1 MVSAH
6 IYTETLIACASTA
19 LPVTNHTVP
28 GPSLARAV
36 NPSDIIKER
45 GVAAARPI
53 SAASRGTGAEGASQ
67 GTGTPSPGK
76 KLMGKFRSVGKKVQA
91 LNAATKNI
99 MRLFADVK
107 KSGGHVP

>member
-6 IYTETLIACASTA
+6 SYTETLIVRASTA
-19 LPVTNHTVP
+19 LPVTNHVVP
-28 GPSLARAV
+28 GPSHAHAV